1 VAGESTRNLRI
12 FRVAYHPRKHFLAGR
27 LPGLHYVRRTAP
39 PEFDKSS
46 KEIYPVTGPD
56 TLDGAGET
64 KQRRFTTV
72 ALAARPCPGR
82 MEKSMSPKTLQEV
95 ERAIGSLTPQEVQ
108 ELYVWLEQHF
118 PQPMDARLPSDLS
131 AGSLDTAIQRALDDE
146 KNGRLRPL

>member
-1 VAGESTRNLRI
+1 
-12 FRVAYHPRKHFLAGR
+12 
-27 LPGLHYVRRTAP
+27 
-39 PEFDKSS
+39 
-46 KEIYPVTGPD
+46 
-56 TLDGAGET
+56 
-64 KQRRFTTV
+64 
-72 ALAARPCPGR
+72 

-118 PQPMDARLPSDLS
+118 PQAMDARLLSDLS